1 MSSILTHYF
10 FINDC
15 FDNYDFVLNNK
26 SIALLGA
33 QGTDPFYF
41 YGNLLKHKDK
51 KDINNFASH
60 IHNDNPLNLY
70 IHFINEA
77 NKLDKTNRDF
87 VFSYIYGLLN
97 HYILDRICHPYVF
110 YYSGID
116 EDFMKNHQ
124 KFETNIDVLLRQHF
138 NNYIKP
144 SSTIKNDINSLD
156 ILSNIYY
163 TYSNNHD
170 LKLNENTFIKAYKDM
185 YNIQNILYSKHGFKK
200 WIFHTFM
207 KNSQVD
213 NTSMPLKIK
222 DGIDYLNLNKN
233 LWQHPTKNFKMS
245 LSFLEL
251 MDYAKKEFNKIK
263 KILLNAYNRLDY
275 ENDLESFINNI
286 NHSGIIIGDKM
297 LYSNPVF

>member
-1 MSSILTHYF
+1 MPSILTHYF

-15 FDNYDFVLNNK
+15 LDNYDYLLNDK

-200 WIFHTFM
+200 WILHTFM

-245 LSFLEL
+245 LSLLEL

-263 KILLNAYNRLDY
+263 KILLNAYNHLDY

>member
-1 MSSILTHYF
+1 MPSILTHYF

-15 FDNYDFVLNNK
+15 FDNYDFLLNNK

-51 KDINNFASH
+51 NDINNFASH

-200 WIFHTFM
+200 WILHTFM

-245 LSFLEL
+245 LSLLEL

-263 KILLNAYNRLDY
+263 KILLNAYNHLDY

>member
-1 MSSILTHYF
+1 
-10 FINDC
+10 
-15 FDNYDFVLNNK
+15 
-26 SIALLGA
+26 
-33 QGTDPFYF
+33 
-41 YGNLLKHKDK
+41 
-51 KDINNFASH
+51 
-60 IHNDNPLNLY
+60 
-70 IHFINEA
+70 
-77 NKLDKTNRDF
+77 
-87 VFSYIYGLLN
+87 
-97 HYILDRICHPYVF
+97 
-110 YYSGID
+110 
-116 EDFMKNHQ
+116 MKNHQ

-163 TYSNNHD
+163 TYSNNNN
-170 LKLNENTFIKAYKDM
+170 LKLNENTFIRAYKDM

-251 MDYAKKEFNKIK
+251 MGYAKKEFNKLE

-275 ENDLESFINNI
+275 ENDLKLFINNI
-286 NHSGIIIGDKM
+286 NHSGISVGDKM
-297 LYSNPVF
+297 IYSNSVF

>member
-1 MSSILTHYF
+1 MPSILTHYF

-15 FDNYDFVLNNK
+15 FDNYDFLLNNK

-263 KILLNAYNRLDY
+263 KILLNAYNHLDY

-297 LYSNPVF
+297 IYSNPVF